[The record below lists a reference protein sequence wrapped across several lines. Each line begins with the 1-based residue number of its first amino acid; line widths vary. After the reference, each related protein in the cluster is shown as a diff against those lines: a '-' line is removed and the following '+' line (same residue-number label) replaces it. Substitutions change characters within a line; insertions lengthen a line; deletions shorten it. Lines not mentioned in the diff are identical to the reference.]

1 MLVTSNMKHI
11 YLKPIVIAAVRSQSQ
26 GKRIKG
32 AGQKIQLAFQV
43 GGEENVLLRKCCGI
57 TEKLLASDLIYGS
70 TNSFPVSKTPNNRN
84 VLRKKNDIFRKRLYD
99 F

>member
-43 GGEENVLLRKCCGI
+43 VGEENAVEEVLWDNRK
-57 TEKLLASDLIYGS
+57 TAR
-70 TNSFPVSKTPNNRN
+70 F
-84 VLRKKNDIFRKRLYD
+84 
-99 F
+99 